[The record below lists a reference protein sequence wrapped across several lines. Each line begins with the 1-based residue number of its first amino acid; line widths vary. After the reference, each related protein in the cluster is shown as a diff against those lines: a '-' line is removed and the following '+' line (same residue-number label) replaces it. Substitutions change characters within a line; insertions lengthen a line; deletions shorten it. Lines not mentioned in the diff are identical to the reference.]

1 MTAQGGSSL
10 SATVICRSQALRRQD
25 RSLSFD
31 GALNRAY
38 LPPVGQGITP
48 DHISGVE
55 VVDAKCPTLIVSVL
69 KNWGGWYPQKDLGL
83 PRNRSYYMYCG
94 RAFKR
99 GINHRQ

>member
-55 VVDAKCPTLIVSVL
+55 VVDAKCPTLIACQRL
-69 KNWGGWYPQKDLGL
+69 KKLGWVVPSE
-83 PRNRSYYMYCG
+83 RS
-94 RAFKR
+94 RVAT
-99 GINHRQ
+99 